1 MIGRIQGHP
10 FQKFQFLKFL
20 RGNSETL
27 KIVSITDRRES
38 FCFVGFEHGTGRP
51 QCIFDMASSVT
62 KATCCCS
69 IGNAWGNRCE
79 ECPQVGT
86 KEFQELCPGGSG
98 YRPNLETVILEDI
111 NECEEY
117 ENICQNGHCTN
128 TFGSF
133 MCSCNE
139 GFILDDTK
147 SSCIGNRIEYFPL
160 ESKNIPSINCTYN
173 FSLRCERMR
182 FASTNMWGG
191 SLHQRSREI
200 SLRVSRRVHGDA
212 RRK

>member
-1 MIGRIQGHP
+1 MNRLVYQ
-10 FQKFQFLKFL
+10 
-20 RGNSETL
+20 
-27 KIVSITDRRES
+27 IVSITDRRES

-98 YRPNLETVILEDI
+98 YRPNQETVILEDI

-147 SSCIGNRIEYFPL
+147 SSCIGDGIERIFDSNRKTSCQLHIIFF
-160 ESKNIPSINCTYN
+160 ISI
-173 FSLRCERMR
+173 RCERMR
-182 FASTNMWGG
+182 FASTNMRGG
-191 SLHQRSREI
+191 SLHQRSRKI
-200 SLRVSRRVHGDA
+200 SLRVSRRIHGDA
-212 RRK
+212 GRK

>member
-1 MIGRIQGHP
+1 M
-10 FQKFQFLKFL
+10 
-20 RGNSETL
+20 

>member
-1 MIGRIQGHP
+1 
-10 FQKFQFLKFL
+10 
-20 RGNSETL
+20 
-27 KIVSITDRRES
+27 
-38 FCFVGFEHGTGRP
+38 
-51 QCIFDMASSVT
+51 MASSVT

-98 YRPNLETVILEDI
+98 YRPNQETVILEDI

-147 SSCIGNRIEYFPL
+147 SSCIGDRIERLSYRLKL
-160 ESKNIPSINCTYN
+160 EKYPILYIIFFFLTSV
-173 FSLRCERMR
+173 RRERMR
-182 FASTNMWGG
+182 FASANMRGG

-200 SLRVSRRVHGDA
+200 SLRVSGRIHGDA
-212 RRK
+212 GRK

>member
-1 MIGRIQGHP
+1 M
-10 FQKFQFLKFL
+10 
-20 RGNSETL
+20 
-27 KIVSITDRRES
+27 KIISITDRRES

-160 ESKNIPSINCTYN
+160 ESKNIPSIVIVHIIFHLDVNECALHPQICGVGHCINDQGKYH
-173 FSLRCERMR
+173 CECPEGYM
-182 FASTNMWGG
+182 AMPGG
-191 SLHQRSREI
+191 SE
-200 SLRVSRRVHGDA
+200 
-212 RRK
+212 